1 MSYQIK
7 SFDEL
12 VQDMV
17 SYIVANVSEITDLN
31 AGSVIR
37 SFCEG
42 AALSIEEFYVA
53 TYLGFKRY
61 LDQVQENV
69 FDFERKSGVKATTNV
84 VFSRTGTSGAVSIPS
99 GTEVQTASGLSFFT
113 TAAATIADGNTDS
126 DPVEVE
132 AEEVGTAYNV
142 LASTI
147 TILGDDIDG
156 VETVNNSN
164 AATGGVDQE
173 TDYAYKQRFQAYIE
187 GLGKSNIAGLLEG
200 ALSVPG
206 ITSAS
211 AVELFPPVS
220 NVNVQLYVDDGS
232 SGGVS
237 SEKVTEVQNVIDGDG
252 TQSNP
257 GYRAGGV
264 NVQVI
269 APGVVTQ
276 NVDMT
281 VTVSTGVDLEQLES
295 DINLALTTYVN
306 NLGVG
311 SDIIYNEL
319 VTSVM
324 NTFGVVD
331 VDITTP
337 SANVTISASQVGR
350 LGTVTVVT
358 A

>member
-17 SYIVANVSEITDLN
+17 SYIVAHVSEITDLN
-31 AGSVIR
+31 AGSLIR

-42 AALSIEEFYVA
+42 TALSLEEFYVS
-53 TYLGFKRY
+53 TYLGFRRY
-61 LDQVQENV
+61 LDQIQENV

-84 VFSRTGTSGAVSIPS
+84 VFSRTGTSGAVTIPS
-99 GTEVQTASGLSFFT
+99 GTEVQTSSGLSFFT
-113 TAAATIADGNTDS
+113 TTDGVIDDGDTDS
-126 DPVEVE
+126 DPIEVE
-132 AEEVGTAYNV
+132 AEETGTSYNV
-142 LASTI
+142 LADTL
-147 TILGDDIDG
+147 TILADDIDG
-156 VETVNNSN
+156 VESVSNAN
-164 AATGGVDQE
+164 AATGGVNRE
-173 TDYAYKQRFQAYIE
+173 TDYAYKQRFQTYIE
-187 GLGKSNIAGLLEG
+187 GLGKANVAGLLEG
-200 ALSVPG
+200 ALSLKG

-211 AVELFPPVS
+211 AVELFPPVA

-232 SGGVS
+232 ASGVS
-237 SEKVTEVQNVIDGDG
+237 SEKIAEVQGVIDGDG
-252 TQSNP
+252 TKANP

-264 NVQVI
+264 NVEVL

-276 NVDMT
+276 NVEMT
-281 VTVSTGVDLEQLES
+281 VTVSTGVDVDQLKT

-319 VTSVM
+319 VTAVM

-350 LGTVTVVT
+350 LGTVTIIT